1 MGFTTRMP
9 HINTARIGNTHTHTH
24 TGEREREKEILVAR
38 VTLWIFPI

>member
-9 HINTARIGNTHTHTH
+9 HINTARIGNTHTH